1 VRLCLAQR
9 DFSRM
14 GILANK
20 VNRKVLEE
28 EGFEAQRLRFYNLM
42 AQLAHHSR
50 DALTLAK
57 HCAAVLATRG
67 VAAAPAQWK
76 PALESQVLFVALAP
90 WSNESSDMLARLRS
104 DVRLEDVGA
113 AYSALAALLS
123 TPELIPWPLPQAT
136 ADALAA
142 HPAFALDL
150 GAMGGAGASA
160 APAPAAAA
168 AASSSA
174 PEDAAMGASASASA
188 SGATAVSASLAST
201 VLLAEDEPR
210 SRAWW
215 PVLRKRVLQHNLR
228 TIARAYSCAR
238 LERLQALTGV
248 NGATLEAQLS
258 ELVARGALAAKI
270 DRPAGTVSFR
280 ARAPAVQVLDAWASD
295 LGECLERVER
305 VVHLLRKE
313 EQLAEAAGMA
323 GAGGGGGGSSS
334 SAARG

>member
-1 VRLCLAQR
+1 MRLCLAQR

-42 AQLAHHSR
+42 AQLAHHGR

-67 VAAAPAQWK
+67 VAAAPGQWK
-76 PALESQVLFVALAP
+76 PALESQALFIALAP
-90 WSNESSDMLARLRS
+90 WSNESSDMLARLRA

-150 GAMGGAGASA
+150 GAMGGSGAA
-160 APAPAAAA
+160 APAAPAA
-168 AASSSA
+168 S
-174 PEDAAMGASASASA
+174 EDAAMGASAPASATATATA

-210 SRAWW
+210 CRAWW

-258 ELVARGALAAKI
+258 ELVARGALAARI

-313 EQLAEAAGMA
+313 EQLAEAAGVAA
-323 GAGGGGGGSSS
+323 GAGGGGSGGGS